1 MGGQAQGA
9 SNNMANGVVN
19 GAANGHVPSAANT
32 QYFIANGTSQPVAN
46 RFQGTVIV
54 TNGDSQALGSSGI
67 ANRLPH
73 GAQLYVSPRLSLR
86 VL

>member
-1 MGGQAQGA
+1 
-9 SNNMANGVVN
+9 MANGVVN
-19 GAANGHVPSAANT
+19 GAANGNVPSAANT

-46 RFQGTVIV
+46 GFPQRTVIV